1 MGWTGFGARTGSLS
15 AYGHGRLGLEAVIS
29 SSRESAFTVP
39 VHGGS
44 LRRTPEALCCG
55 ERGVAQLGSA
65 GALGALGRRFES
77 CRPDLSHSKGS
88 RGSGSPSFLAIF
100 GALSAN

>member
-1 MGWTGFGARTGSLS
+1 MGLLGKKWGHGLKWLPEPWLAGRVPGVAGDPATLPPLKGSLS
-15 AYGHGRLGLEAVIS
+15 QASEGLCW
-29 SSRESAFTVP
+29 F
-39 VHGGS
+39 
-44 LRRTPEALCCG
+44 

-88 RGSGSPSFLAIF
+88 RGSGSPSFLAFF
-100 GALSAN
+100 GRLSTK